1 MTSLQFFDV
10 QQSGEITELRLKD
23 PSFFDLLQNELLRN
37 AVVELVQQ
45 RRPSK
50 LLVDFSDVRHCSSAV
65 IGAMLNAQSRLVS
78 EGCQMKLCG
87 MNDGVR
93 EIFRRLK
100 LDGAVLDIH
109 TTKDDAV
116 NAF

>member
-1 MTSLQFFDV
+1 MTSFQFFDV

-23 PSFFDLLQNELLRN
+23 PSFFDLIQNELLQN
-37 AVVELVQQ
+37 AMVEFIQQ

-50 LLVDFSDVRHCSSAV
+50 LLVDFSDVRYCSSAV
-65 IGAMLNAQSRLVS
+65 IAAIMTAQRSSVS

-87 MNDGVR
+87 MNDPVR
-93 EIFRRLK
+93 DNFQIMK
-100 LDGAVLDIH
+100 LDGTIFDILA
-109 TTKDDAV
+109 TKADAV